1 MSARQICQ
9 TGFFLYWVA
18 FFIAYPL
25 LAVELVYDTG
35 IEKDMTF
42 FSSFDKGVDADSALG
57 DKNGV
62 ALSGIPAEKLQAPG
76 LRNQALRTGYDPE
89 RKERYTVNYSPEKN
103 LSAETGTVMFWIK
116 SEDWPANGSW
126 SIAREN
132 IGKWLTGEW
141 HFITCTW
148 TPDELRLYVDGKM
161 KSAVPRKGYEGSA
174 FTSMQVGALGW
185 DVESGLS
192 LMDELKIYSKPLDA
206 DTIAAEFAKYGV
218 SNQDKIPLVTVGRK
232 TPELDGEIKDGEY
245 AFSGAGFLETNGK
258 YADRQSRYYLSYDN
272 ENLYVSVSSPQ
283 EKALKSE
290 NNIHDSNLWLDDSVE
305 LWLHRVKDDTRYQI
319 IVNSHGAVFDTR
331 HTKISDPSWDL
342 DGLRSFSRHEK
353 GVWTIKLALPL
364 KSLDMKSDDDW
375 RVNIARTFQADG
387 LYFTCISPVR
397 RQLGYSDK
405 ANFYR
410 LSLSPDSPVINF
422 SGIGDL
428 NGGNISIRT

>member
-258 YADRQSRYYLSYDN
+258 YADRQSRYYLSFDN
-272 ENLYVSVSSPQ
+272 ENLYVGVSSPQ
-283 EKALKSE
+283 AKALKAE
-290 NNIHDSNLWLDDSVE
+290 NNIHDSNLWQDDSVE